1 MPKKAQERG
10 RARVALARF
19 HDCAALSI
27 LYPKDSKDR
36 GTVYIDAKGA
46 RALARDFARLAR
58 SLESVKFTAHDFRS
72 EGAPAFES
80 SAESAKAAPVNRARR
95 IRVYEY
101 TAPASW
107 ASALINGDDSG
118 LEDSDARACAAW
130 AKTLPGPIVSC
141 SSEHDGPGFLTW
153 HDARDVAPY
162 AADCLT
168 YTVHATK
175 KG

>member
-36 GTVYIDAKGA
+36 GTVYLDAKAA

-80 SAESAKAAPVNRARR
+80 SAESCKAAPVNRARR
-95 IRVYEY
+95 IRVFEF
-101 TAPASW
+101 TAPSAW
-107 ASALINGDDSG
+107 APGLVNGDFSG
-118 LEDSDARACAAW
+118 LEAAEADSARAW
-130 AKTLPGPIVSC
+130 AKSLPGPIVSA
-141 SSEHDGPGFLTW
+141 DWRGFMSR
-153 HDARDVAPY
+153 HDAWVFAPV
-162 AADCLT
+162 AADCAAFAIHKT
-168 YTVHATK
+168 R